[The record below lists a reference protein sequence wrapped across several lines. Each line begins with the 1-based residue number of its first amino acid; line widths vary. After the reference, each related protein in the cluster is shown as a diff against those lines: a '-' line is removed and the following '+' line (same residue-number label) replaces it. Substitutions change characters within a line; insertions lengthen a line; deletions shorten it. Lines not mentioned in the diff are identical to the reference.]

1 MPDYH
6 ASTGHRRFDAAQIGC
21 PECDL
26 LFRLP
31 NLEPGQTAL
40 CPRCDFAIAQRV
52 RDGYYRPMT
61 YAISALLFLCIALTT
76 PFLSMQASGLGNT
89 MTLPQMIRSM
99 VFFDQEAVAALL
111 LCFIVLIPGLALIG
125 IILLCLTLLRRQL
138 HSWVIPLARLLF
150 TVNPWAM
157 VEVFA
162 IGVLVSLVKIAGM
175 AKVTLG
181 FAFWGYLAFAL
192 CFLLAM
198 KNLDRHTVWTAIE
211 RLGIERLS
219 IERPSLD
226 TERAA
231 R

>member
-1 MPDYH
+1 MPDAH
-6 ASTGHRRFDAAQIGC
+6 ATTHTDIRDPARIAC

-26 LFRLP
+26 LLRLP
-31 NLEPGQTAL
+31 DLEPGQTAL

-138 HSWVIPLARLLF
+138 RNWVIPLARLLF

-198 KNLDRHTVWTAIE
+198 KNLNRYTVWTT
-211 RLGIERLS
+211 IERLS
-219 IERPSLD
+219 SERPSLD
-226 TERAA
+226 TGSATR
-231 R
+231 